1 MSEKVIELKDLS
13 KDYITLNKKIEVLKK
28 VNYKFSKN
36 KLYAIQGHS
45 GSGKTTLVKI
55 LGLMVK
61 PTSGDYFLYEQKVN
75 SLTDDEESSY
85 RLNHIGFIF
94 QEYNLNPYLTAFEN
108 VSIPLVI
115 NKKIPR
121 SKRKEHINSLLK
133 KVGLEDRET
142 HFPKELS
149 GGEQQRVAI
158 ARALANNPDII
169 IADEPTGNLDKENE
183 KIVFNLLK
191 ELSKEGKC
199 VIVVSHSLEILK
211 YADIHLLMENGILS
225 EVKDDI
231 WLS

>member
-231 WLS
+231 